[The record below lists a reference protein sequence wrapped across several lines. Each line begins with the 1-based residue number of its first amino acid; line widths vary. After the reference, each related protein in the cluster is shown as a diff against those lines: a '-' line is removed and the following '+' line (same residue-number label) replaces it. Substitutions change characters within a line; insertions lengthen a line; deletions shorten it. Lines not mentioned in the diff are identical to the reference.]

1 MAPWI
6 AIARMNWPIR
16 SGSQRDST
24 VDIRLALDVVTY
36 ATPAVSRRP
45 ANIQPNAP
53 ISSCWTSAGA
63 GRTPSWLGD
72 RELGAYWLLM
82 VCS

>member
-6 AIARMNWPIR
+6 AIARMNWPISSR
-16 SGSQRDST
+16 SQKDST
-24 VDIRLALDVVTY
+24 VVIRLVLFVTRY
-36 ATPAVSRRP
+36 ATPAVSKRP

-53 ISSCWTSAGA
+53 MSSCWTSAGA

-72 RELGAYWLLM
+72 REPGAGG
-82 VCS
+82 